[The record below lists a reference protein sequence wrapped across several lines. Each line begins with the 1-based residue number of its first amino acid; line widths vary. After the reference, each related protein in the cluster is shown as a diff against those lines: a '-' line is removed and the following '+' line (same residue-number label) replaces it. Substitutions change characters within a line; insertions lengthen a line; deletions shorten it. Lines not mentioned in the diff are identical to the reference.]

1 MNTQS
6 PQPQGAPS
14 ADEVEIQALYFQL
27 LENWNT
33 RNAAGFAALFISDGS
48 SIGFDG
54 SIFDGPAEIEASLS
68 QIFAHHQTA
77 AYVAKVRH
85 VRFLAPHVA
94 ILRAM
99 VGMVPPGQIDLNP
112 AVNSIQTLTVT
123 KQGDHWRIALLQ
135 NTPAQ
140 FHGRPELAQQLTD
153 ELREVLKESR

>member
-14 ADEVEIQALYFQL
+14 ADEMEIQALYFQL
-27 LENWNT
+27 LENWNN
-33 RNAAGFAALFISDGS
+33 RNATGFAALFSSDGS

-54 SIFDGPAEIEASLS
+54 SIFDGPAEIKASLS

-77 AYVAKVRH
+77 SYVAKVRH

-94 ILRAM
+94 ILRAA
-99 VGMVPPGQIDLNP
+99 VGMVPPGQMDLNP
-112 AVNSIQTLTVT
+112 AVNAIQTLTVT
-123 KQGDHWRIALLQ
+123 RQSDHWRIALLQ